1 MLKRS
6 FFAVVYPA
14 SVINS
19 AFRLGL
25 SCLMFFALFS
35 TSFAQTQNTASKP
48 QLVPNAR
55 RYKESGL
62 KPATGR
68 SGSASLTGRA
78 LLGKDGATTV
88 ELSTGQLDTNET
100 KPGNINKSQIKP
112 LNENGEALY
121 ARNYANAGGGYFTTT
136 VNDLHRGQQVQMQ
149 ATISGIDANRTNVV
163 TVVETV
169 KLRPDL
175 SPTDVSVP
183 ARGVPGNPVNI
194 SVVLRELR
202 GDSGATTNLIL
213 YADGTAVDRA
223 NGVWIDAGGTV
234 SCVFTHTFNSAGTKQ
249 FEVKAEQIAPGDYDL
264 SNNTLTG
271 TVVIG
276 PITNTQLNYNVQ
288 IFDGDDDYR
297 AHVYEKRYFNGV
309 LQTEREEDFSAKGWQ
324 QQANFFG
331 WTARMV
337 SFPISILHRET
348 NDGAMV
354 FSDSYT
360 NLTPTSVIDASD
372 GVTRFIA
379 YNVWRYE
386 SSTGHYFNLSTTAT
400 INLATGA
407 RTEMTSFSSNR
418 QAGDVTYYSSG
429 YERFWDGTSGEEFF
443 YTWNTTDVVRAG
455 TRIPFGTHYGINISL
470 ATGDGTVYTA
480 SPNVTLKP
488 FDNSGQQPF
497 MCFDWSFDEFSG
509 TSCIQ
514 NERVWIGKHGFAF
527 KDDAWVPEVVIIQ

>member
-1 MLKRS
+1 MLKQS
-6 FFAVVYPA
+6 FFAVVYSNSPL
-14 SVINS
+14 NS
-19 AFRLGL
+19 AFRLAL
-25 SCLMFFALFS
+25 SCFMFFALFS
-35 TSFAQTQNTASKP
+35 TSFAQTANTASKP

-88 ELSTGQLDTNET
+88 ELSTGPLDAGQAN
-100 KPGNINKSQIKP
+100 PGNITKSQIKP
-112 LNENGEALY
+112 LDENGEPLY
-121 ARNYANAGGGYFTTT
+121 ARNYANSSGGYFTTT

-149 ATISGIDANRTNVV
+149 ATINGIDANRTNVV

-175 SPTDVSVP
+175 SPTDLSVP

-202 GDSGATTNLIL
+202 GDSGATTNLVL
-213 YADGTAVDRA
+213 YADGMAVDRA
-223 NGVWIDAGGTV
+223 NGVWVDAGGTV

-249 FEVKAEQIAPGDYDL
+249 LEVKAEQTAPGDYDL
-264 SNNTLTG
+264 SNNALTG

-276 PITNTQLNYNVQ
+276 PIANVELSYNVQ
-288 IFDGDDDYR
+288 VFDGDDDYR
-297 AHVYEKRYFNGV
+297 AHIYEKRYFNGV

-337 SFPISILHRET
+337 SFPLNIAHLET
-348 NDGAMV
+348 NDGRIV

-379 YNVWRYE
+379 YNVFRYE

-400 INLATGA
+400 INLATGL

-418 QAGDVTYYSSG
+418 LAGDVNYHSAG
-429 YERFWDGTSGEEFF
+429 YERFWDNESGEEFF

-455 TRIPFGTHYGINISL
+455 TRIPFGTHYGINIAL
-470 ATGDGTVYTA
+470 TTGDGTVYTA
-480 SPNVTLKP
+480 SPTVTLNP
-488 FDNSGQQPF
+488 FDNSGQQPYT
-497 MCFDWSFDEFSG
+497 CFDWSFDEFTG

-527 KDDAWVPEVVIIQ
+527 KDVPWVPQAVIQ

>member
-6 FFAVVYPA
+6 FFTVVYP
-14 SVINS
+14 VNS
-19 AFRLGL
+19 ASRLGL
-25 SCLMFFALFS
+25 SCFIFFAIFS
-35 TSFAQTQNTASKP
+35 TSFAQTPNTASKP

-62 KPATGR
+62 KPPTGR
-68 SGSASLTGRA
+68 SGSASVTGRA
-78 LLGKDGATTV
+78 LLGKDGTTTV
-88 ELSTGQLDTNET
+88 ELTTGQLDTDDT
-100 KPGNINKSQIKP
+100 KPGSINKSQIKP
-112 LNENGEALY
+112 LDENGEALY
-121 ARNYANAGGGYFTTT
+121 ARNYTNSGGYFSTT

-149 ATISGIDANRTNVV
+149 ATINGIDAYRTNVV

-175 SPTDVSVP
+175 SPTNLSVP

-223 NGVWIDAGGTV
+223 NGVWVDAAGTV

-249 FEVKAEQIAPGDYDL
+249 LEVKAEQTAPGDYDL
-264 SNNTLTG
+264 SNNALTG
-271 TVVIG
+271 TIVIG
-276 PITNTQLNYNVQ
+276 PVTNAELNYNVQ
-288 IFDGDDDYR
+288 VIDGDDDYR
-297 AHVYEKRYFNGV
+297 AHTYEKLYFNGV

-337 SFPISILHRET
+337 SFPLNLSHQET

-354 FSDSYT
+354 FSDAYT
-360 NLTPTSVIDASD
+360 DLTPTSVIDDSN

-379 YNVWRYE
+379 YNVSRFE

-407 RTEMTSFSSNR
+407 RTELTSFSSNR
-418 QAGDVTYYSSG
+418 QAGDVTYHSAG

-455 TRIPFGTHYGINISL
+455 TRLPLGTHYGINISL
-470 ATGDGTVYTA
+470 TTGDGTVYSA
-480 SPNVTLKP
+480 SPNVTMQP

-527 KDDAWVPEVVIIQ
+527 KDTAWVPQVVIQ

>member
-1 MLKRS
+1 MLKQS
-6 FFAVVYPA
+6 FSAVVHTA
-14 SVINS
+14 
-19 AFRLGL
+19 GL
-25 SCLMFFALFS
+25 SCLVVFALFS
-35 TSFAQTQNTASKP
+35 TSFAQTANNTSKP

-78 LLGKDGATTV
+78 LLGSDGATTI
-88 ELSTGQLDTNET
+88 ELSTGQLDTVEP
-100 KPGNINKSQIKP
+100 KPGTINKSQMKP
-112 LNENGEALY
+112 LDENGEALY
-121 ARNYANAGGGYFTTT
+121 ARNYPTSGSGYFTTT
-136 VNDLHRGQQVQMQ
+136 VNDLHRGQQVQLQ
-149 ATISGIDANRTNVV
+149 ATINGIDANRTNVV

-175 SPTDVSVP
+175 SPMNLSVP

-202 GDSGATTNLIL
+202 GDSGATTNLVL

-223 NGVWIDAGGTV
+223 NGVWVDAGGTV

-249 FEVKAEQIAPGDYDL
+249 LEVKAEQTAPGDYDI
-264 SNNTLTG
+264 SNNTATG

-276 PITNTQLNYNVQ
+276 PLTATELSYNVQ
-288 IFDGDDDYR
+288 ILDFDDDFR
-297 AHVYEKRYFNGV
+297 AHFYEKRYFNGV

-324 QQANFFG
+324 QQVNFFG
-331 WTARMV
+331 WSARMV
-337 SFPISILHRET
+337 SFPLSISHVEKT
-348 NDGAMV
+348 DGRSV

-360 NLTPTSVIDASD
+360 NLSPTSVIDASD

-379 YNVWRYE
+379 YNVFRYE
-386 SSTGHYFNLSTTAT
+386 QSTGHYFNLSTTAT

-418 QAGDVTYYSSG
+418 QAGDVTYHSAG
-429 YERFWDGTSGEEFF
+429 YERFWDDYSGEEFF
-443 YTWNTTDVVRAG
+443 FTWNTTDVVRAG
-455 TRIPFGTHYGINISL
+455 TRIPFGSNYGINIL
-470 ATGDGTVYTA
+470 LTTGDGSVYTA
-480 SPNVTLKP
+480 SPDVTMNP
-488 FDNSGQQPF
+488 FDNSGQQPYQ
-497 MCFDWSFDEFSG
+497 CFDWSFDEFSG
-509 TSCIQ
+509 TSCVQ

-527 KDDAWVPEVVIIQ
+527 KDASWVPQAVIIQ